1 MKKQICHFHSICIP
15 QTSEDLDHPADV
27 ESQERLNLVD
37 QYHSELL
44 KISPRETWSGDA
56 HLKSVP
62 YPILGTEIHQRQLST
77 LSDALVLAITDIVER
92 WWTDPAARFPE
103 RMPIEPVEEE
113 LLRWMH
119 HQEPNILRPFKSCSG
134 SWRPDFLL
142 ESSPEGPEET
152 ENYRICEINARF
164 CWNGF
169 LYTAF
174 GQQALLNMNIES
186 FGLRGATDPQTV
198 ISGLQG
204 LYNAQLPLHLVKGE
218 EYGYDIHMFVSLAQ
232 RVLGIRPR
240 VIHPHSLRL
249 MPAASP
255 GGYKLYCVAEA
266 GSKQSEVTNE
276 AGEILEEIYQLG
288 LELHQRELLAM
299 SFEMLQ
305 QISLRCFNDMRT
317 VLLVHD
323 KRMLGLVQE
332 ELSSLVTRNV
342 LTPHEADALDR
353 GIVPTIIPGSEK
365 LERFISQCQE
375 TESLKDQYILK
386 PVRSGKGVGILFGD
400 QLTHEEWMSAL
411 HHMQCP
417 RLIPS
422 RTTYVVQKRVEQ
434 RRYDVLFEEN
444 DGVQSFPLV
453 GTFHIVHGS
462 FLGLGL
468 WRSGPGRIC
477 ALSRGGAW
485 MCSVMKKD

>member
-62 YPILGTEIHQRQLST
+62 YPILGTEIHQQQLST

-92 WWTDPAARFPE
+92 WWTDSAACFPE

-119 HQEPNILRPFKSCSG
+119 HQEPNILRSFKSCSG

-142 ESSPEGPEET
+142 ESSPKGPEET

-186 FGLRGATDPQTV
+186 FGLRGATDPQTI

-232 RVLGIRPR
+232 Q
-240 VIHPHSLRL
+240 
-249 MPAASP
+249 
-255 GGYKLYCVAEA
+255 A
-266 GSKQSEVTNE
+266 GSKQSGVTNE
-276 AGEILEEIYQLG
+276 AGEVLEEIYQLG

-323 KRMLGLVQE
+323 KRMLGLVRE
-332 ELSSLVTRNV
+332 ELPSLVTRKV
-342 LTPHEADALDR
+342 LTSRQADALDR

-365 LERFISQCQE
+365 LGHFISQCRE
-375 TESLKDQYILK
+375 SESLKDQYILK
-386 PVRSGKGVGILFGD
+386 PVRSGKGVGIVFGD

-411 HHMQCP
+411 RRMQCP
-417 RLIPS
+417 QLIPG